1 MPDKHTDDS
10 SLLTSYR
17 NFIRV
22 HGTFRTTLLLVS
34 FSVVTSVVLTIALV
48 YTLEGEVSLGNV
60 LIGFFIPAVIT
71 PGVVYSFTRLVA
83 RLDRA
88 ESQMRHLA
96 TEDHLTKTYNRR
108 HFSDLAE
115 RAWAHAARHAEPLS
129 LLMLDADHFKSVNDT
144 YGHAAGDVVLTKL
157 AEVCRENLRASD
169 VVGRYGGEEFVILLS
184 ETDLVEA
191 QETAERLRRQLELT
205 QVDIAQGT
213 ITFTV
218 SIGVA
223 TKTPSSLSVEQLLEQ
238 ADGALLRAK
247 REGRNRLRVADAPET
262 LL

>member
-1 MPDKHTDDS
+1 MPDKQPDDS
-10 SLLTSYR
+10 SLLSYYR

-22 HGTFRTTLLLVS
+22 HGTFKTTLLLVS
-34 FSVVTSVVLTIALV
+34 FSVVTSVVLTVALV
-48 YTLEGEVSLGNV
+48 CTLEGTVSIGNA
-60 LIGFFIPAVIT
+60 LIGFLIPAIIT
-71 PGVVYSFTRLVA
+71 PVIVHSFTRLVA
-83 RLDRA
+83 RLDQA
-88 ESQMRHLA
+88 ESQMRLLA
-96 TEDHLTKTYNRR
+96 TEDPLTKTYNRR

-115 RAWAHAARHAEPLS
+115 RAWAHAARHAKPLS
-129 LLMLDADHFKSVNDT
+129 LLMLDADRFKAINDT
-144 YGHAAGDVVLTKL
+144 YGHAAGDSVLVKL

-184 ETDLVEA
+184 ETDLDEA
-191 QETAERLRRQLELT
+191 RETAERLRRQLELT

-223 TKTPSSLSVEQLLEQ
+223 TKTRASLSVEQLLEQ
-238 ADGALLRAK
+238 ADEALLRAK
-247 REGRNRLRVADAPET
+247 REGRNRTRTADASET